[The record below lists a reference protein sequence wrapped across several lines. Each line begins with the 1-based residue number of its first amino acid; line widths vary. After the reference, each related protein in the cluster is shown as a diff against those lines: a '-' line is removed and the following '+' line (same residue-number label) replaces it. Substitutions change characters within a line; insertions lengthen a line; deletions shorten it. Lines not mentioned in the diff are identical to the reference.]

1 MTTLRSRWWSRFKP
15 IKIKWTILMKS
26 DGWQTKNW
34 AKNNRFLSYEPNPF
48 RFCREIVK
56 NHENHFKNSRCAKSC
71 LDKNLW
77 GYVWILILLNH
88 GQVWPEKNTIMF
100 GLVRKMFVCVRYV
113 MKCSHRVLEFL
124 RVLLT
129 EFNCVRFL
137 NIKHQYHVICQKS
150 SNCRQSSLGY
160 YVRIYRKCKVY
171 FFFHRFVSKS
181 KTVLEWSF

>member
-1 MTTLRSRWWSRFKP
+1 MN
-15 IKIKWTILMKS
+15 
-26 DGWQTKNW
+26 D
-34 AKNNRFLSYEPNPF
+34 SYEIRRLADKKLGQKQPF
-48 RFCREIVK
+48 FILWTKSFSILPRNREK
-56 NHENHFKNSRCAKSC
+56 NENHFKISRCAKSC

-137 NIKHQYHVICQKS
+137 NIKHQYHVICQKKAQIVDKAALGITWEYTGNVKFIFSFIVS
-150 SNCRQSSLGY
+150 SRNQRP
-160 YVRIYRKCKVY
+160 
-171 FFFHRFVSKS
+171 F
-181 KTVLEWSF
+181 

>member
-1 MTTLRSRWWSRFKP
+1 MN
-15 IKIKWTILMKS
+15 
-26 DGWQTKNW
+26 D
-34 AKNNRFLSYEPNPF
+34 SYEISRLADKKLGQKQPF
-48 RFCREIVK
+48 FILWTKSFSILPRNREK
-56 NHENHFKNSRCAKSC
+56 NENHFKISRCAKSC

-137 NIKHQYHVICQKS
+137 NIKHQYHVICQKKS